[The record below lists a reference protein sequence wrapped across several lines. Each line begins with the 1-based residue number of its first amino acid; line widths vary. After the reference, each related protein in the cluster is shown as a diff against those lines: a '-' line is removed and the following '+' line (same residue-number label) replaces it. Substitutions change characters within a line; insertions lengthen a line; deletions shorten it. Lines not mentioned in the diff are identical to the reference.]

1 MLIKLDSSG
10 TWRQIVWRTYV
21 KYVLV
26 WNKNSILPVFLSF
39 CLTISLSLCVSISP
53 CLSVHTSLFLKQF
66 IDSRYPIL
74 VESGWA
80 VYMHRLIHPSVPL
93 IKITVTHR
101 NYSAFLSLSR
111 NSKLLVHW
119 FLTNI
124 LWFYSITCHIIP
136 LSLGSRHSCQLVREE
151 QHAVP
156 TVIRLIHGPVD
167 EIELKLCFIFKPS
180 SSYGRAISP
189 AKHSRSGRIGHSSYP
204 RLSEVAHGSSWHCNR
219 SILAIF
225 CQNLDLQ
232 TMKSFSA
239 VLWIEAKLPPIATQS
254 ACAWS

>member
-1 MLIKLDSSG
+1 MSRSVSA
-10 TWRQIVWRTYV
+10 RE
-21 KYVLV
+21 LV
-26 WNKNSILPVFLSF
+26 A
-39 CLTISLSLCVSISP
+39 
-53 CLSVHTSLFLKQF
+53 
-66 IDSRYPIL
+66 DSRDL
-74 VESGWA
+74 STTEAQWCA
-80 VYMHRLIHPSVPL
+80 VCPSVRRREAEVIYTAAILNVRTL

-101 NYSAFLSLSR
+101 IYSAFLSLSR

-204 RLSEVAHGSSWHCNR
+204 RLSEVAHGSS
-219 SILAIF
+219 
-225 CQNLDLQ
+225 
-232 TMKSFSA
+232 
-239 VLWIEAKLPPIATQS
+239 
-254 ACAWS
+254 